1 MTYNGKKVWTQDT
14 FDYDKVQIGDYVEAA
29 IVMDA
34 MDCLPP
40 VCMRRSCAQLGEPH
54 SCREEPETGRWR
66 ETYATFKCVHGGW
79 NEGVWEYCGNC
90 FCGETTDRGKD
101 PYIVGRGTLNG

>member
-40 VCMRRSCAQLGEPH
+40 VCM
-54 SCREEPETGRWR
+54 
-66 ETYATFKCVHGGW
+66 
-79 NEGVWEYCGNC
+79 
-90 FCGETTDRGKD
+90 
-101 PYIVGRGTLNG
+101 

>member
-54 SCREEPETGRWR
+54 SCREEP
-66 ETYATFKCVHGGW
+66 
-79 NEGVWEYCGNC
+79 
-90 FCGETTDRGKD
+90 
-101 PYIVGRGTLNG
+101 